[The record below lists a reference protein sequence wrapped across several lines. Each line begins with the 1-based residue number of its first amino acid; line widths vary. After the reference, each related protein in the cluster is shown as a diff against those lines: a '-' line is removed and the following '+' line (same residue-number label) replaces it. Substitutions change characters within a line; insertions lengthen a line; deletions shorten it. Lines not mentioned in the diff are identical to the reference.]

1 MRCVLEICNCLK
13 RNCKDLNPPIIPCVL
28 NSKWRKTCGCVREFK
43 VKIDFDTSYLLSLP
57 NPVFSIQ
64 VLLNF
69 ANGRVAKNS
78 QALRMYVQFNGLI
91 INISFYTSVFHVPHS
106 VRWSWKL
113 ASWTSRWN
121 VLAQVHFHWKN
132 PTVLMQSRHWV
143 FLIPTLAKLVGKQ
156 LQKPWNSL
164 ERAFVGLSVAS

>member
-1 MRCVLEICNCLK
+1 M
-13 RNCKDLNPPIIPCVL
+13 
-28 NSKWRKTCGCVREFK
+28 REFE

-91 INISFYTSVFHVPHS
+91 INVSFYTSVFHVPHS
-106 VRWSWKL
+106 VR
-113 ASWTSRWN
+113 
-121 VLAQVHFHWKN
+121 
-132 PTVLMQSRHWV
+132 
-143 FLIPTLAKLVGKQ
+143 
-156 LQKPWNSL
+156 
-164 ERAFVGLSVAS
+164 

>member
-78 QALRMYVQFNGLI
+78 QALRMYVQFNGFIHKHFILHFS
-91 INISFYTSVFHVPHS
+91 ISC
-106 VRWSWKL
+106 
-113 ASWTSRWN
+113 ASFCQMILKAGILNFQMKCFSSSAFSLKKPN
-121 VLAQVHFHWKN
+121 CVNAVE
-132 PTVLMQSRHWV
+132 
-143 FLIPTLAKLVGKQ
+143 TL
-156 LQKPWNSL
+156 S
-164 ERAFVGLSVAS
+164 FSYSHTC